1 MQLADLYRRA
11 LDFEFLG
18 IEEGMHLFEHAPLS
32 DLMKGSPA
40 EKAGFKVDDIIVA
53 INTNFSNNVQQY
65 KNMLQNTGETFRILI
80 NREGELKIIS
90 LKVKSI
96 LR

>member
-32 DLMKGSPA
+32 DLMHVADELRKRGLKWMISSLPLIQILA
-40 EKAGFKVDDIIVA
+40 TMCNSIKTCCRTQEKLFV
-53 INTNFSNNVQQY
+53 FSS
-65 KNMLQNTGETFRILI
+65 TGKA
-80 NREGELKIIS
+80 N
-90 LKVKSI
+90 
-96 LR
+96 